1 MCAGGNTCA
10 VPRLLLCYM
19 FRGFL
24 SVKMFPGCVVL
35 AWMPS
40 L

>member
-10 VPRLLLCYM
+10 VPRLLRYM

-24 SVKMFPGCVVL
+24 SVKMFPGRVVL
-35 AWMPS
+35 AWMLS